1 MTCTPCLQ
9 GSGFHST
16 FPGDWFRVG
25 QDGRAHHDGTEGVC
39 FVENLILPARQALC
53 WSLLYFWIHTSN
65 FESACATKPPCGA
78 FTSGGYQDHQQEK
91 DGAHEYAW
99 KDQTGNPDLAV
110 LNPVEWICGKRKMFT
125 WILGIALWFPGF
137 WSILMW
143 SDYMSCLTR
152 PVIFSWLGAKKQRHW
167 AETTGEKFRNN
178 TFRFQ
183 FFWFWFCCLN

>member
-1 MTCTPCLQ
+1 MAEHTTTGQKVCALLKTWYCP
-9 GSGFHST
+9 SGFVLV
-16 FPGDWFRVG
+16 FI
-25 QDGRAHHDGTEGVC
+25 
-39 FVENLILPARQALC
+39 ILLNPHFQ
-53 WSLLYFWIHTSN
+53 FWIGMCNKT
-65 FESACATKPPCGA
+65 TGA

-91 DGAHEYAW
+91 DGAHEHAW

-110 LNPVEWICGKRKMFT
+110 LNPVDWICGKRKMFT

-167 AETTGEKFRNN
+167 AETTGEKFRI
-178 TFRFQ
+178 
-183 FFWFWFCCLN
+183 